1 MLQITAAP
9 GKKGKASKT
18 SDGSSESPRGKEN
31 DASERGDKG
40 GAAIPPVTTLLEFV
54 AWVVWA
60 ELQEGHRGKNL
71 RAGPLLQ
78 EMESLSE
85 AALRIQVCKLAL
97 PAISKVQRPAF
108 WPAQKRAASCPQVI
122 VIA

>member
-9 GKKGKASKT
+9 GKKGKASKA
-18 SDGSSESPRGKEN
+18 SDGSTDSPRGKEN
-31 DASERGDKG
+31 EVSERDGRR
-40 GAAIPPVTTLLEFV
+40 GADIPPVTTLLEFV

-60 ELQEGHRGKNL
+60 ELQEGHRNKNL

-85 AALRIQVCKLAL
+85 AALRIQVCGLAL
-97 PAISKVQRPAF
+97 FANDN
-108 WPAQKRAASCPQVI
+108 
-122 VIA
+122 